1 MKYTSVCPAH
11 AHYCWGHRHL
21 MREDDYVCN
30 KDYKRLPQLLK
41 NKLWQVKS
49 TGNRGD
55 LSIVVDWLLENP
67 LTEDIECA
75 G

>member
-1 MKYTSVCPAH
+1 
-11 AHYCWGHRHL
+11 